1 MAEISQAMSQ
11 EQAAPAVPRLRPT
24 SDPATLFGV
33 LGAFAVIGLAMV
45 LGGSPRA
52 FLDLPALLIVV
63 FGTLLVTAVSYSWE
77 EFRNSQQVVW
87 RAVVYHC
94 EDPGNAAAQVLYLAD
109 IVRKR
114 GKLAIEDSLEE
125 IRHNRFLHRA
135 MTLVVDGLPAEEVE
149 RILQRETQA
158 TQARH
163 LRSAGILRR
172 AGEVAPAMGLIG
184 TLVGLVQ
191 MLGNLED
198 PAAIGPSMAVA
209 LLTTFYG
216 AVLAH
221 MVFIPLASKLDR
233 NAQAEARVNHIYSLG
248 AASMSRQ
255 ENPRRL
261 ELGLNA
267 ILAPQHKTNYFNSPL

>member
-1 MAEISQAMSQ
+1 MAEITGAMSQ
-11 EQAAPAVPRLRPT
+11 EAATPTVPRLRPS

-33 LGAFAVIGLAMV
+33 LGAFIVIATAMI
-45 LGGSPRA
+45 LGGSPRS
-52 FLDLPALLIVV
+52 FLDLPAILIVI
-63 FGTLLVTAVSYSWE
+63 FGTLLVTAVSYSLAE
-77 EFRNSQQVVW
+77 MRNSQQVIW

-94 EDPGNAAAQVLYLAD
+94 EDPSNAAAQGLYLAE

-114 GKLAIEDSLEE
+114 GKLALEESLEE
-125 IRHNRFLHRA
+125 IRHNRFLHQA
-135 MTLVVDGLPAEEVE
+135 LNLVVDGLPAEEVE
-149 RILQRETQA
+149 RILARETQA
-158 TQARH
+158 TYDRH

-198 PAAIGPSMAVA
+198 PAAIGPSMAIA

-233 NAQAEARVNHIYSLG
+233 NAELEARVNHIYGL
-248 AASMSRQ
+248 AAVSMSRQ

-261 ELGLNA
+261 ELVLNSV
-267 ILAPQHKTNYFNSPL
+267 LAPQEKTNYFNSAL

>member
-1 MAEISQAMSQ
+1 MADITSSLSQ
-11 EQAAPAVPRLRPT
+11 EPAAPAVPRLRPT

-52 FLDLPALLIVV
+52 FLDLPALLIVL
-63 FGTLLVTAVSYSWE
+63 FGTLLVTAVSFSWAE
-77 EFRNSQQVVW
+77 IRNSQQVVL
-87 RAVVYHC
+87 RAAVYHC
-94 EDPGNAAAQVLYLAD
+94 EDPGTAAAQALYLAD
-109 IVRKR
+109 IARKR
-114 GKLAIEDSLEE
+114 GKLAIEDSLDE
-125 IRHNRFLHRA
+125 IRNNRFLHRA
-135 MTLVVDGLPAEEVE
+135 MTLVVDGLPPDEVG
-149 RILQRETQA
+149 RILQGETHA

-163 LRSAGILRR
+163 IRSAGILRR

-233 NAQAEARVNHIYSLG
+233 NAQAEATVNHIYSL
-248 AASMSRQ
+248 AAVSMSRQ

-261 ELGLNA
+261 ELSLNS
-267 ILAPQHKTNYFNSPL
+267 ILAPQQKTNYFNSPL